1 MRGLYHLA
9 CERIADT
16 RSRAVGLLEEAEVD
30 VLVYL
35 DFPYARYRF
44 LRINNVLEWANHERK
59 QQIRVVRVFPSGR
72 LLIRMLGAVLSEM
85 DGDWTSMRWFT
96 EESIAWVMDL
106 MKANAS
112 ASVYE
117 GTAEEHVRR
126 IIDVVVADNPIGRR
140 TA

>member
-1 MRGLYHLA
+1 
-9 CERIADT
+9 
-16 RSRAVGLLEEAEVD
+16 
-30 VLVYL
+30 
-35 DFPYARYRF
+35 
-44 LRINNVLEWANHERK
+44 
-59 QQIRVVRVFPSGR
+59 
-72 LLIRMLGAVLSEM
+72 MLGAVLSEM

-117 GTAEEHVRR
+117 GIAEEHVRR